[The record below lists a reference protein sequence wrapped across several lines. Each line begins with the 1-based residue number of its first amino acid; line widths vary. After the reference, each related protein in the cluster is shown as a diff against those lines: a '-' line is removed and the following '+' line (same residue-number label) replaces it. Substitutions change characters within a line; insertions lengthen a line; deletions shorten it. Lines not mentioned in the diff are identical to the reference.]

1 MTALILMRSLACF
14 ASLFRSAVGKGRPV
28 QRGRKVGILYRGL
41 LLNGKQFDANQSR
54 KNPFTFRHSI
64 GDVIKGMDIGI
75 EGMRVG
81 SKRKITIPS
90 RLGYGRE
97 GAPPDIPG
105 NSDLIFEIE
114 VVKA

>member
-1 MTALILMRSLACF
+1 MCSLLI
-14 ASLFRSAVGKGRPV
+14 RSAVGKGRPV
-28 QRGRKVGILYRGL
+28 QRGHKVGIVYRGRL
-41 LLNGKQFDANQSR
+41 TNGKQFDATQNR
-54 KNPFTFRHSI
+54 KKPFTFRHGI

-81 SKRKITIPS
+81 SKRTITIPS

-97 GAPPDIPG
+97 GSPPVIPG

-114 VVKA
+114 VVAA

>member
-1 MTALILMRSLACF
+1 M
-14 ASLFRSAVGKGRPV
+14 
-28 QRGRKVGILYRGL
+28 QRGRKVGIVYRGRL
-41 LLNGKQFDANQSR
+41 TNGKQFDATQNR
-54 KNPFTFRHSI
+54 KKPFTFRHGI

-81 SKRKITIPS
+81 SKRTITIPS

-97 GAPPDIPG
+97 GAPPTIPG

-114 VVKA
+114 VVNA